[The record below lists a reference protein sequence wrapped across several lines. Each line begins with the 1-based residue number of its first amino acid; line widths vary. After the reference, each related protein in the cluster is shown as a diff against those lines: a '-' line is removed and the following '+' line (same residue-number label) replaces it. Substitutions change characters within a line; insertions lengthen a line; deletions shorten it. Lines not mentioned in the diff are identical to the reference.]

1 MVWEHIAFVID
12 LRINIL
18 TSKIPTH
25 PIMEKLVIDLRQDT
39 PMWHFRP
46 DEKGCCL
53 RASEVKPKLDKFLTD
68 KLDSDVE
75 DEWKLKNQ
83 GDEKSIHLDY
93 KMTFESIGEYT
104 EIKGAFNKNKGIYA
118 PFPLFFGN
126 MGEGEK
132 KKLIYYPDGIRM
144 TIFSLHK
151 DLVEKIDMYICE
163 FFACHSFGTRQSKG
177 FGCFY
182 PEKINEENISEKL
195 QCDNI
200 IKTLA
205 QYKFEVNIKSNNE
218 QFLELFRGIDSFH
231 KKIRSGIN
239 LRNFYFKSLMFSYAK
254 EKNSNWDKPQ
264 IRHFFG
270 LIDDN
275 SYFKKQYEKKCGQRD
290 NKDGKKQVK
299 QSDENCPRESMI
311 EDYNT
316 FGNSQPYKFTKDKDG
331 YIPLFR
337 DALGLS
343 GTQSWLYYNA
353 EVNITDSQTDK
364 NKKVTRFK
372 TPFLY
377 RPVENSNGSYTIY
390 IIFDKDYREK
400 LDKLKEVKFKIEA
413 NKIVNKNKEPINGC
427 LKAKI
432 YQDFDLIEYFNYIF
446 SSKKLKLNLIKLQQ
460 P

>member
-1 MVWEHIAFVID
+1 M
-12 LRINIL
+12 
-18 TSKIPTH
+18 T
-25 PIMEKLVIDLRQDT
+25 KLVIDLRQDT

-53 RASEVKPKLDKFLTD
+53 RASEVKPKLDKFLMD
-68 KLDSDVE
+68 KLGSDVE
-75 DEWKLKNQ
+75 DEWNLKNQ

-93 KMTFESIGEYT
+93 KMTFEAIGEPDSD
-104 EIKGAFNKNKGIYA
+104 IKELDR
-118 PFPLFFGN
+118 FPLFFGN
-126 MGEGEK
+126 MGNGEK
-132 KKLIYYPDGIRM
+132 KKLIYYPYGIRM
-144 TIFSLHK
+144 TIFSLHSV
-151 DLVEKIDMYICE
+151 LVEKIKNHICK

-182 PEKINEENISEKL
+182 PEKINNEEVST
-195 QCDNI
+195 CDNI
-200 IKTLA
+200 IKILA
-205 QYKFEVNIKSNNE
+205 QYKFEVNIKSNFEVNIKSNFE

-239 LRNFYFKSLMFSYAK
+239 LPNFYFKSLMYHYVDSTYK
-254 EKNSNWDKPQ
+254 IHWEKPQ
-264 IRHFFG
+264 IRHYFG
-270 LIDDN
+270 LLDDN
-275 SYFKKQYEKKCGQRD
+275 SYFKKQYEKKCDQRKIEYEY
-290 NKDGKKQVK
+290 KDGKKQVK
-299 QSDENCPRESMI
+299 QSDKNCPRKSMI

-316 FGNSQPYKFTKDKDG
+316 YGSSQPYKFTKDNDG

-377 RPVENSNGSYTIY
+377 RPVKNSNGSYTIY
-390 IIFDKDYREK
+390 IIFDKDYSVN
-400 LDKLKEVKFKIEA
+400 LNKLKEVKFRIEA

-446 SSKKLKLNLIKLQQ
+446 SPKKIKT
-460 P
+460 

>member
-1 MVWEHIAFVID
+1 MA
-12 LRINIL
+12 
-18 TSKIPTH
+18 
-25 PIMEKLVIDLRQDT
+25 KLVINLRQDT

-53 RASEVKPKLDKFLTD
+53 RASEVKPKLDNFLTD
-68 KLDSDVE
+68 KLGSGVE
-75 DEWKLKNQ
+75 DKWKLKNQ
-83 GDEKSIHLDY
+83 GDEKSTHLDY
-93 KMTFESIGEYT
+93 KMTFDVIGKCT
-104 EIKGAFNKNKGIYA
+104 EIKGVFNIKKQKYD

-126 MGEGEK
+126 IGNGEK
-132 KKLIYYPDGIRM
+132 KKLIYYPDGIEM
-144 TIFSLHK
+144 TIFSLHS
-151 DLVEKIDMYICE
+151 DLVETIKNHICE

-182 PEKINEENISEKL
+182 PEMINKENISEKL

-205 QYKFEVNIKSNNE
+205 QYKFEVNKDSFI
-218 QFLELFRGIDSFH
+218 ELFREIDSFH

-239 LRNFYFKSLMFSYAK
+239 LPNKYFKSLMFSYAK
-254 EKNSNWDKPQ
+254 KKKYNWEKPQ
-264 IRHFFG
+264 IRHYFG
-270 LIDDN
+270 LLDDN
-275 SYFKKQYEKKCGQRD
+275 SYFKKQYEKKCDQRKIEYED
-290 NKDGKKQVK
+290 KDGKKQVK
-299 QSDENCPRESMI
+299 QSDKNCPRESMK

-316 FGNSQPYKFTKDKDG
+316 FGNSQPYKFTKDNDG

-432 YQDFDLIEYFNYIF
+432 YQDFDLIDYFNYIF
-446 SSKKLKLNLIKLQQ
+446 SSKKPKFNLTKLQQ

>member
-1 MVWEHIAFVID
+1 MA
-12 LRINIL
+12 
-18 TSKIPTH
+18 
-25 PIMEKLVIDLRQDT
+25 KLEITLRQDT

-46 DEKGCCL
+46 NEKGCCL

-68 KLDSDVE
+68 KLGSGVE
-75 DEWKLKNQ
+75 DKWKLMNQ
-83 GDEKSIHLDY
+83 GDKKSTHLDY
-93 KMTFESIGEYT
+93 KMTFDVIGECT
-104 EIKGAFNKNKGIYA
+104 EIEGVFNIKKQKYD

-126 MGEGEK
+126 IGNGEK
-132 KKLIYYPDGIRM
+132 KKLIYYSEGIRM
-144 TIFSLHK
+144 TIFSLHS
-151 DLVEKIDMYICE
+151 DLVEKIDTYICK

-182 PEKINEENISEKL
+182 PTSIKLNDKDSQHMEKCL
-195 QCDNI
+195 DV

-205 QYKFEVNIKSNNE
+205 QYKFEVNKDS
-218 QFLELFRGIDSFH
+218 FVELFKGIEYFH
-231 KKIRSGIN
+231 KLIRSGIN
-239 LRNFYFKSLMFSYAK
+239 LPKFYFKSFMFFYAK
-254 EKNSNWDKPQ
+254 HKGSNWEKPQ
-264 IRHFFG
+264 IRHYFG
-270 LIDDN
+270 LLDDN
-275 SYFKKQYEKKCGQRD
+275 SYFKKQYEKKCDQRKIEYED
-290 NKDGKKQVK
+290 KDGKKQVK
-299 QSDENCPRESMI
+299 QSDKNCPRESMK

-343 GTQSWLYYNA
+343 GTQSWSYYNA

-377 RPVENSNGSYTIY
+377 RPVKNSNGSYTIY

-413 NKIVNKNKEPINGC
+413 NKIVNKNKEPINDC

-432 YQDFDLIEYFNYIF
+432 YQDFDLIDYFNYIF
-446 SSKKLKLNLIKLQQ
+446 SSKKLKFNLTKLQQ